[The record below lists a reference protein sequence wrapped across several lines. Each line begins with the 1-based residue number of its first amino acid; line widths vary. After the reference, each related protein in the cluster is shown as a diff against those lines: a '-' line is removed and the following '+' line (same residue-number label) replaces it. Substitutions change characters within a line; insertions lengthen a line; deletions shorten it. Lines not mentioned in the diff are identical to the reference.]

1 MSTDTQAARAMIE
14 ADYRVEHG
22 IIRSPG
28 KFEAEP
34 VYVPHF
40 YNLWLD
46 GGADDEETS
55 GDDDGAGTLVFN
67 LTDDDRRDWPEL
79 GNARVLR
86 LCQDSYGFVHS
97 EVR

>member
-1 MSTDTQAARAMIE
+1 MSTDTQTARATIE

-28 KFEAEP
+28 QFEAEP

-40 YNLWLD
+40 WSVFLD
-46 GGADDEETS
+46 GGADDEE
-55 GDDDGAGTLVFN
+55 GGTLEEPGILIFH